1 MIPGSNPGLL
11 LCRRI
16 PYLLSHQGREG
27 SPSQTQRK
35 KDMSMKVGEGAGGVG
50 RQRKQRPARLGLDR
64 WGHPES
70 PAGHRPALVYQLAGA
85 GARTP
90 PVPAVPHRGL
100 RGSIFPGSA
109 PTPSRPGTRAS
120 GASSSSGNTQQQG
133 EASQQTRG
141 RAVTRGHF
149 RTWLLRG
156 TLRGRGPLA
165 AGRRDHRP
173 PPPPSP
179 GPSAVRLS
187 WVLNAPGAGRREQ
200 RLSRQAGSWECGSRQ
215 GSPIFTAAVGPCWTS
230 G

>member
-70 PAGHRPALVYQLAGA
+70 PTGHRPALVYQLAGA

-141 RAVTRGHF
+141 RAGTRGGTSA
-149 RTWLLRG
+149 RGCCGAPSGDGDPSQPGGVITGPPTPESWPLCGQALL
-156 TLRGRGPLA
+156 GPE
-165 AGRRDHRP
+165 RP
-173 PPPPSP
+173 
-179 GPSAVRLS
+179 RS
-187 WVLNAPGAGRREQ
+187 WSQGAE
-200 RLSRQAGSWECGSRQ
+200 A
-215 GSPIFTAAVGPCWTS
+215 
-230 G
+230 